1 MGTPVTVR
9 NFVALTCVACISI
22 SVLKTSFATK
32 NNTLEHVN
40 SDLPSKTPVIA
51 GEEHKFHQSGF
62 GGIHN
67 INHPTGAMARRR
79 MSEANVIIPKSA
91 VENAIPS
98 LSREN
103 IENLH
108 GHYVHDEHRSPFAS
122 FLYDR
127 PKEDLEEEQK
137 DYVERMEK
145 IREKWGA
152 WDFND
157 EHPEI
162 RPIANFDETPYKDM
176 KNDAF
181 PPKSWQMDQT
191 YVTDF
196 IAEAR
201 KLVNRV
207 REGIYAEYGHAT
219 EDMPCELD
227 IKLRNEVF
235 KIHITDEAKHPG
247 EHKDNGLAYINKK
260 GLDMYARKLLHSMIT
275 NDEFYYVM
283 GGHSAAAGHGN
294 NFHQTYLMEFANIME
309 PVLHKLGVRLIA
321 RNLAM
326 GGYGTLHFSLG
337 AATLYGENVVKH
349 LY

>member
-162 RPIANFDETPYKDM
+162 RPI
-176 KNDAF
+176 
-181 PPKSWQMDQT
+181 
-191 YVTDF
+191 
-196 IAEAR
+196 
-201 KLVNRV
+201 
-207 REGIYAEYGHAT
+207 
-219 EDMPCELD
+219 
-227 IKLRNEVF
+227 
-235 KIHITDEAKHPG
+235 
-247 EHKDNGLAYINKK
+247 
-260 GLDMYARKLLHSMIT
+260 SM
-275 NDEFYYVM
+275 
-283 GGHSAAAGHGN
+283 
-294 NFHQTYLMEFANIME
+294 
-309 PVLHKLGVRLIA
+309 
-321 RNLAM
+321 
-326 GGYGTLHFSLG
+326 
-337 AATLYGENVVKH
+337 
-349 LY
+349 